1 MNAATM
7 ARATPRCLTQIVPPE
22 ALPPLT
28 APGALLTYASRVE
41 RLHARAIL
49 RFVPT
54 LRARM
59 AQPIIPM
66 RAPTAGGE
74 PSDPSR
80 APATPRW
87 IDALMLCV
95 VAAVAYGIMRAA
107 AEWRAPLSP
116 NVRVSLSARQLPY
129 YAALSTLRMAIAYV
143 LSLGFSIAYARIAA
157 GSRAA
162 ERLMLPLLDILQSV
176 PILSFMPGVVLGLA
190 ALFPGRTL
198 GLEIAAIILIF
209 TSQAWNLAFSF
220 HQSLLT
226 IPRELSEAAAVY
238 RLGFWRRFTRL
249 ELPFGAISL
258 IANSMMSWAGGWFFL
273 MASEQFTLGSS
284 NLRLPGLGSY
294 LAAAADAG
302 DTHALVL
309 GLATLIFVIVMLDQL
324 IWRPLVA
331 WSDRFKIEQSGGD
344 APQSRLLD
352 ALRGSAMLEWVSS
365 RVTRPLA
372 RALDRAL
379 GSPARTEPRA
389 RPKRRDARSRLVRWA
404 TTMALIALGVW
415 GAVATMGALGGMA
428 RSDWRLVAVSAGA
441 TFLRTTIALV
451 LAAAWTIPAGVAIGM
466 NPRWARRAQ
475 PLVQITASVP
485 ATAVFPVLL
494 LALLAL
500 PGGLNIAAVALML
513 LGTQWYLLFNVIAGA
528 MAIPSDLR
536 EVAATYR
543 IRGWRRW
550 KTLILPAIF
559 PYLVTGM
566 ITATGGAWNASIV
579 SEYVTFAGRKESTI
593 GLGSLI
599 AQAAE
604 RSDFRLLLA
613 GTLAMAAIVIA
624 SNRLG
629 WRRLYALAEARYR
642 LD

>member
-1 MNAATM
+1 
-7 ARATPRCLTQIVPPE
+7 
-22 ALPPLT
+22 
-28 APGALLTYASRVE
+28 
-41 RLHARAIL
+41 
-49 RFVPT
+49 
-54 LRARM
+54 M
-59 AQPIIPM
+59 AQPIIPV
-66 RAPTAGGE
+66 RAPVTGGE
-74 PSDPSR
+74 PAEPPR
-80 APATPRW
+80 VPPTPRW
-87 IDALMLCV
+87 VDALMLCV

-116 NVRVSLSARQLPY
+116 DVHVDLSARLLPY
-129 YAALSTLRMAIAYV
+129 YAGLSTLRMAIAYV
-143 LSLGFSIAYARIAA
+143 LSLAFSIAYARIAA

-198 GLEIAAIILIF
+198 GLEIAAVILIF

-302 DTHALVL
+302 DTRALVL
-309 GLATLIFVIVMLDQL
+309 GLATLIFVIVLLDQV

-331 WSDRFKIEQSGGD
+331 WSDRFKLEQSGGE
-344 APQSRLLD
+344 APDSRLLN
-352 ALRGSAMLEWVSS
+352 ALRGSAMLEWLSAH
-365 RVTRPLA
+365 VTRPLG
-372 RALDRAL
+372 RTLDRTL
-379 GSPARTEPRA
+379 GSPGTAAHVPSTRRDDLRA
-389 RPKRRDARSRLVRWA
+389 RLTRWTAMLLLLALV
-404 TTMALIALGVW
+404 MW
-415 GAVATMGALGGMA
+415 GAAAAVGALAGMA
-428 RSDWRLVAVSAGA
+428 SSEWRLIGVSAAA
-441 TFLRTTIALV
+441 TFLRTTLALV
-451 LAAAWTIPAGVAIGM
+451 LAAAWTIPVGVAIGT

-536 EVAATYR
+536 EVAATYHVT
-543 IRGWRRW
+543 GWRRW

-579 SEYVTFAGRKESTI
+579 SEYVTFAGRKESTT
-593 GLGSLI
+593 GLGALI
-599 AQAAE
+599 ALAAE

-613 GTLAMAAIVIA
+613 GTLVMAAIVIA

>member
-1 MNAATM
+1 
-7 ARATPRCLTQIVPPE
+7 
-22 ALPPLT
+22 
-28 APGALLTYASRVE
+28 
-41 RLHARAIL
+41 
-49 RFVPT
+49 
-54 LRARM
+54 M
-59 AQPIIPM
+59 AQPIIPV
-66 RAPTAGGE
+66 RAPTTGGE
-74 PSDPSR
+74 PSEPLR
-80 APATPRW
+80 VPPTPRW
-87 IDALMLCV
+87 VDALMLCV

-116 NVRVSLSARQLPY
+116 NVRVSLSARLLPY
-129 YAALSTLRMAIAYV
+129 YAGLSTLRMAIAYV
-143 LSLGFSIAYARIAA
+143 LSLTFSIAYARIAA
-157 GSRAA
+157 GSHAA
-162 ERLMLPLLDILQSV
+162 ERLMLPLLDILQSI

-302 DTHALVL
+302 DTRALVL
-309 GLATLIFVIVMLDQL
+309 GLATLILVIVILDQL

-352 ALRGSAMLEWVSS
+352 ALRGSAMLELVSS

-372 RALDRAL
+372 RTLDRTL
-379 GSPARTEPRA
+379 GSAARTHPRA
-389 RPKRRDARSRLVRWA
+389 RDKRRGVRSRLTRWVPTA
-404 TTMALIALGVW
+404 ALLALGVW
-415 GAVATMGALGGMA
+415 GAVATFGALAGLA
-428 RSDWRLVAVSAGA
+428 RSEWRLIAVSAAA
-441 TFLRTTIALV
+441 TFLRTSIAFV

-466 NPRWARRAQ
+466 TPRWAKRAQ

-485 ATAVFPVLL
+485 ATALFPVLL

-543 IRGWRRW
+543 ITGWRRW

-566 ITATGGAWNASIV
+566 ITATGGAWNASII
-579 SEYVTFAGRKESTI
+579 SEYVTFAGRKESTT
-593 GLGSLI
+593 GLGALI

-613 GTLAMAAIVIA
+613 ATLVMAAIVIA
-624 SNRLG
+624 TNRLG

>member
-1 MNAATM
+1 
-7 ARATPRCLTQIVPPE
+7 
-22 ALPPLT
+22 
-28 APGALLTYASRVE
+28 
-41 RLHARAIL
+41 
-49 RFVPT
+49 
-54 LRARM
+54 
-59 AQPIIPM
+59 
-66 RAPTAGGE
+66 
-74 PSDPSR
+74 
-80 APATPRW
+80 
-87 IDALMLCV
+87 
-95 VAAVAYGIMRAA
+95 
-107 AEWRAPLSP
+107 
-116 NVRVSLSARQLPY
+116 
-129 YAALSTLRMAIAYV
+129 
-143 LSLGFSIAYARIAA
+143 
-157 GSRAA
+157 
-162 ERLMLPLLDILQSV
+162 
-176 PILSFMPGVVLGLA
+176 
-190 ALFPGRTL
+190 
-198 GLEIAAIILIF
+198 
-209 TSQAWNLAFSF
+209 
-220 HQSLLT
+220 
-226 IPRELSEAAAVY
+226 
-238 RLGFWRRFTRL
+238 
-249 ELPFGAISL
+249 
-258 IANSMMSWAGGWFFL
+258 MMSWASGWFFL

-309 GLATLIFVIVMLDQL
+309 GLGTLIFVIVMLDQL
-324 IWRPLVA
+324 MWRPLVA

-344 APQSRLLD
+344 APGSRLLD
-352 ALRGSAMLEWVSS
+352 ALRGSAMLEWVGS
-365 RVTRPLA
+365 RVMRPLG
-372 RALDRAL
+372 RTLDRTL
-379 GSPARTEPRA
+379 GSAARTEPRTRA
-389 RPKRRDARSRLVRWA
+389 KRRDLHSRLTLWVPA
-404 TTMALIALGVW
+404 AAVLALVIW
-415 GAVATMGALGGMA
+415 GAIATIGALAGMA
-428 RSDWRLVAVSAGA
+428 RSDWQLIVVSAAA
-441 TFLRTTIALV
+441 TFLRTAIALV
-451 LAAAWTIPAGVAIGM
+451 IASAWTIPAGVAIGM

-494 LALLAL
+494 LALLSL

-528 MAIPSDLR
+528 MAIPADLR

-543 IRGWRRW
+543 ITGWRRW

-559 PYLVTGM
+559 PYLVTGL

-613 GTLAMAAIVIA
+613 GTLVMAAIVVA